1 MLKEKYSEI
10 SDILI
15 KFGITEFEKSRINGE
30 PIITQN
36 VVDDNELVNKLNKYF
51 KLEVI
56 KTLEDHPYSQKHRI
70 KPEILIKI
78 KDFSDEQL
86 NKIIRKEKI
95 KKLNEL

>member
-1 MLKEKYSEI
+1 MLKEKYSKI

-15 KFGITEFEKSRINGE
+15 KFGITEFEKSRINGD

-36 VVDDNELVNKLNKYF
+36 VVDDNELVQKLNKYF

-56 KTLEDHPYSQKHRI
+56 KTIGDHYSVRI
-70 KPEILIKI
+70 IKI

-86 NKIIRKEKI
+86 NKIRRKEKLEKI
-95 KKLNEL
+95 CRKYL

>member
-1 MLKEKYSEI
+1 MLKEKYSKI

-15 KFGITEFEKSRINGE
+15 KFGITEFEKSRINGD

-36 VVDDNELVNKLNKYF
+36 VVDDNELVQKLNKYF

-56 KTLEDHPYSQKHRI
+56 KTIEDHYSVRI
-70 KPEILIKI
+70 KPEIFIKI

-86 NKIIRKEKI
+86 N
-95 KKLNEL
+95 ELLLH